1 MIFPDLIARRAELT
15 PDKVAITELHTGT
28 SLTYRALEALSARMA
43 GAMLARGVG
52 VGDRVAV
59 ICRNR
64 ADFFALLFACARIE
78 AILVPLNWR
87 SPAAELGPVMALA
100 APRLLLTGAEDLR
113 CAQELAQDAGIAL
126 VEMDAAPHWAEG
138 ATPCPPRHAWRADQI
153 WYLLFTSG
161 TTGLPKAVIQT
172 VGMGHVN
179 AVNVGQAVQL
189 TGSDTTLNFLPLFH
203 TAGINLHTMP
213 ALLAGAEVLLLPGFE
228 ADRVMPLLI
237 EGRISAFFAVPAVYQ
252 ALSLHPDFAGADL
265 SLVRHW
271 GCGGAPLPDTLV
283 EAFAARG
290 ALVANGMG
298 MTETG
303 PTVFL
308 ADPATARSK
317 IGSVGKPQLLSR
329 VKIVRP
335 DGSEADTGEPGELWI
350 TGPGITPGYW
360 NNPQATAAAITP
372 DGWLRSGDLAT
383 RDADGCYAIVGRL
396 KEMFI
401 SGAENVYPAEVENV
415 LAAHPAV
422 LEAAVRGVP
431 DARWGEVGWAFLLA
445 RPGAT
450 LPDASTLTA
459 WCRERLAAYKVPRRF
474 IPVDEFPRTAAGKIQ
489 KHLIPLDVEVSHGAS
504 EATLLP
510 QQAHFD
516 RFADLSGDHNPIH
529 VSADFAARSGFGRT
543 VAHGAMLTGWL
554 LGALKGLGADMT
566 ATAAVTAVR
575 FPAPAFAG
583 EALRLDPSQG
593 QAALVRAATGE
604 PVCILEAPP
613 PDALPTE
620 AWSELPGAA
629 QPHQPPGLPLALGM
643 AASRSLPIDQT
654 AADQLADAMPMAIDP
669 TLARRMLILGGW
681 SALLGVELPGLGTN
695 YLKQQSWWLA
705 PVPDGPVR
713 LSVQI
718 TGLRPDKKLVD
729 LRTLAHCANGELLA
743 LGRALVSARD
753 VAGAWG

>member
-43 GAMLARGVG
+43 GALVARGVG
-52 VGDRVAV
+52 TGDRVAV

-100 APRLLLTGAEDLR
+100 APHLLLTGAEDR
-113 CAQELAQDAGIAL
+113 ACAMQLAQGAGITL
-126 VEMDAAPHWAEG
+126 VEMDAAPHWADG
-138 ATPCPPRHAWRADQI
+138 AEPGPARHAWRADQV

-179 AVNVGQAVQL
+179 AVNVGHAVQL
-189 TGSDTTLNFLPLFH
+189 TGADTTLNFLPLFH
-203 TAGINLHTMP
+203 TAGINLHTLP

-228 ADRVMPLLI
+228 AELVMPLLV
-237 EGRISAFFAVPAVYQ
+237 EGRVSAFFAVPAVYQ
-252 ALSLHPDFAGADL
+252 ALSLHPDFPAADL
-265 SLVRHW
+265 SRVRHW

-329 VKIVRP
+329 VRIVRP
-335 DGSEADTGEPGELWI
+335 DGSEADIGEPGELWI

-360 NNPQATAAAITP
+360 NNPQATAAAITR

-383 RDADGCYAIVGRL
+383 RDSDGCYAIVGRL

-415 LAAHPAV
+415 LASHPAV

-445 RPGAT
+445 RPGHA
-450 LPDASTLTA
+450 LPGAAELTA

-474 IPVDEFPRTAAGKIQ
+474 IPVDAFPRTAAGKIQ
-489 KHLIPLDVEVSHGAS
+489 KHLIPLPAPDTPSG
-504 EATLLP
+504 TPDLLLP
-510 QQAHFD
+510 QQGQFD
-516 RFADLSGDHNPIH
+516 RFAALSGDHNPIH

-554 LGALKGLGADMT
+554 LGVLGPRAME
-566 ATAAVTAVR
+566 ATVTAVR
-575 FPAPAFAG
+575 FPAPAYAG
-583 EALRLDPSQG
+583 EALRLDLSAG
-593 QAALVRAATGE
+593 QTALVRVGTGE
-604 PVCILEAPP
+604 PVCVLEDPPAQAPDGVQHGLEP
-613 PDALPTE
+613 ALPLT
-620 AWSELPGAA
+620 P
-629 QPHQPPGLPLALGM
+629 GM
-643 AASRSLPIDQT
+643 AATRTLQID
-654 AADQLADAMPMAIDP
+654 AAAAGQLAEVMPVAVDDV
-669 TLARRMLILGGW
+669 LARRMLILGGW
-681 SALLGVELPGLGTN
+681 SALLGVDLPGLGTN

-705 PVPDGPVR
+705 PVPDGPVQ

-718 TGLRPDKKLVD
+718 TGLRPDRKLVD
-729 LRTLAHCANGELLA
+729 LLTLAHGADGQLLA
-743 LGRALVSARD
+743 RGRALVSARD
-753 VAGAWG
+753 VAGAWD